1 MVDLGDARSFQKRS
15 LNMPKQLKI
24 RINTCDGRRI
34 FFFSVLASS
43 SFSLYVRAVREHG
56 PGPGRRLR
64 GLCWTPRSKAL
75 PVCRGLGP
83 AGGASGRTGRE
94 ARGQEG
100 GSSLASGSFPR
111 VLPEDLV
118 ESTSQEDLS
127 PFPGRLPPSLWPV
140 RLTECPIPS
149 CSPTLPD

>member
-1 MVDLGDARSFQKRS
+1 MVDLGDARNFQKRS

-83 AGGASGRTGRE
+83 AGGASAGLAMRPEGRKV
-94 ARGQEG
+94 AV
-100 GSSLASGSFPR
+100 P
-111 VLPEDLV
+111 
-118 ESTSQEDLS
+118 
-127 PFPGRLPPSLWPV
+127 WPV
-140 RLTECPIPS
+140 ASSPRSFLRIWWKAPARRICPCPQGDSHRPCGQLGSLNAPS
-149 CSPTLPD
+149 PLVPHPT